1 MKNTDLT
8 GTVRMAG
15 EADTGIRV
23 EIHLEDETMSLISP
37 YGELGRWPLSG
48 LGIAARVD
56 GFHIKAEG
64 EELVLSTNDDARF
77 ALAVGIRSSSSPR
90 LVRQLAHAR
99 DDGVDVDQRLAPR
112 APEIKHFDPEP
123 SAVATPNRAPVAI
136 AIMASAGALFLA
148 AIQAYGSPLRVLGS
162 LPLWPFWFLGFVAL
176 ALGSFALFNQMA
188 PGRRLVA
195 GGGFIGLLGLIGSF
209 GSMGD
214 SDFSWLGDGVFLGGT
229 GTVLALLLWG
239 VDLLNRG
246 D

>member
-1 MKNTDLT
+1 MKSTDLT

-15 EADTGIRV
+15 ETDTGIRV
-23 EIHLEDETMSLISP
+23 EIHLDDETMSLISP

-99 DDGVDVDQRLAPR
+99 DDGTDVDQRLAPR
-112 APEIKHFDPEP
+112 EPEIATSSPEP
-123 SAVATPNRAPVAI
+123 STATPNRAPVAI

-162 LPLWPFWFLGFVAL
+162 LPLWPFWFLGCDC
-176 ALGSFALFNQMA
+176 
-188 PGRRLVA
+188 PGPRGLRLVQSDGPRSPA
-195 GGGFIGLLGLIGSF
+195 GGWWRLYRSARSDRIVRLDGRLV
-209 GSMGD
+209 
-214 SDFSWLGDGVFLGGT
+214 DFSWLGDGVFLGGT